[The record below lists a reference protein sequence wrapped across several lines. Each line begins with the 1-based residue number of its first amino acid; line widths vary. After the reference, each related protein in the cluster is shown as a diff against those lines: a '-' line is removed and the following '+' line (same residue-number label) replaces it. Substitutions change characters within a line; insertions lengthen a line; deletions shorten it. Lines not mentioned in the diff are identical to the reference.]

1 MLFPLKPVL
10 YFAQKN
16 HSLYYFFFINPCMYQ
31 LFFVPLEPKHST
43 INITPPTIMAIKTT
57 ELIRTSQSWDGAILP
72 DFPNGKPELRIT
84 RTDFPVGA
92 KTGWHHHTVVNYGI
106 VQQGELTIVCQDG
119 SEKTFREGEP
129 LVEVV
134 GTIHRG
140 ENRGT
145 KPVILNMFYFSEPGQ
160 EITIQHPEL
169 ENEQKAVIPSTVAE
183 ERLTPIS
190 KEEARI
196 QKLVLALGKQTLP
209 RRQIVAELNLR
220 QKSRKVFI
228 DNYLKPAQAKGYIT
242 YAFPAHPSLPEQAY
256 RLTAKGLDLYVT
268 LTISSQKDKT

>member
-1 MLFPLKPVL
+1 
-10 YFAQKN
+10 
-16 HSLYYFFFINPCMYQ
+16 
-31 LFFVPLEPKHST
+31 
-43 INITPPTIMAIKTT
+43 MAIKTT
-57 ELIRTSQSWDGAILP
+57 ELICTSQSWDGAILP
-72 DFPNGKPELRIT
+72 DFPKGKPELRII
-84 RTDFPVGA
+84 RLDFPVGA

-119 SEKTFREGEP
+119 SEKTFCEGEP
-129 LVEVV
+129 LVEVI

-145 KPVILNMFYFSEPGQ
+145 KPVILNMFYFSSPGQ

-169 ENEQKAVIPSTVAE
+169 ENEQKTVIPSAVAE
-183 ERLTPIS
+183 ERSKLIS

-228 DNYLKPAQAKGYIT
+228 DNYLKPTQAKGYIT

-256 RLTAKGLDLYVT
+256 RLTAEGLDLYKT
-268 LTISSQKDKT
+268 LTISSSPKNKT